1 MQLED
6 VGQMVPCGVL
16 PGTSSVKI
24 RLFHLESPHQLDN
37 LHVSTL
43 LFNLQFLQ
51 CHVWGKEPFPD
62 YIYRE
67 EESIFPLKTP

>member
-1 MQLED
+1 MLAKWSRA
-6 VGQMVPCGVL
+6 GFYLGPA
-16 PGTSSVKI
+16 GTSSVKI